1 MNFRIRVAAALAVAA
16 ALIAPAGVSAETLR
30 TDGPSITVIIR
41 NETDAP
47 MVLSSSDNPYGAW
60 TDAPAAVIA
69 AGATETLVAG
79 SNDRRGFGLQVGYTM
94 PGDATVVLMANNY
107 GTGNAN
113 VDGTRVSGGNAHGYA
128 VDSSVDAGYPF
139 MTAEFTVTRS

>member
-30 TDGPSITVIIR
+30 TDGPSITVTIR

-69 AGATETLVAG
+69 AGATETLAAG

-113 VDGTRVSGGNAHGYA
+113 VDGTHIGGANRHGFEVA
-128 VDSSVDAGYPF
+128 TIVKDGYPF
-139 MTAEFTVTRS
+139 MTADFAVTRP